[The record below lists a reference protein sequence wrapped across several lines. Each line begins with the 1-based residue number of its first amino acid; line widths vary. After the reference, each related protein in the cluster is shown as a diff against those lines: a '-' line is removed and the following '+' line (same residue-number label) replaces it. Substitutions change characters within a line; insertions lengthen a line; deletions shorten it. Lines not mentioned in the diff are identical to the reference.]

1 MGEWIGDK
9 HLVSSAKRKRWE
21 KLIVRGRSLMKMM
34 NRSDQGYSLVEYPR
48 EQGGGLTAD
57 H

>member
-34 NRSDQGYSLVEYPR
+34 NRSGPR
-48 EQGGGLTAD
+48 ILLCLWNTRENREEV
-57 H
+57 

>member
-21 KLIVRGRSLMKMM
+21 KLRVRGRSLMKMM
-34 NRSDQGYSLVEYPR
+34 NRSGPR
-48 EQGGGLTAD
+48 ILPCGIPDRTGRRFD
-57 H
+57 C

>member
-21 KLIVRGRSLMKMM
+21 KLIVRVRSLMKMM
-34 NRSDQGYSLVEYPR
+34 NRSGPR
-48 EQGGGLTAD
+48 DTPLWNTRGNREEV
-57 H
+57 